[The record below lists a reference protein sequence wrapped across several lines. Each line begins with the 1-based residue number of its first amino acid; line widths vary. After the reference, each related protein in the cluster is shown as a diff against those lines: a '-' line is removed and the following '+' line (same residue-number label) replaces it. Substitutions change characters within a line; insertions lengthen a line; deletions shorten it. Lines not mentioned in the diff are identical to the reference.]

1 LTDLAAHARKES
13 RQLPHEAVISDVS
26 SRVRT
31 EFDGNSLREDLSRK
45 IPNKFDVVL
54 TATRDELS
62 RAREEK
68 AQWKCYIS
76 TPHVR

>member
-1 LTDLAAHARKES
+1 MTDLAAHARKEL
-13 RQLPHEAVISDVS
+13 RQLPHEAV
-26 SRVRT
+26 